1 MNEQALEAQGV
12 AVLGVRRKMLK
23 TFEVIRRKMIR
34 RPRRTAPPPS
44 DTVVAD
50 WWRCLDARTGLV
62 RSLSAWP
69 MARADHY
76 PSQEITA
83 ARRKPKVSTQQY
95 WKTSRYGSTRS
106 DCTSTHRTLRVC
118 PRRKWCLW
126 MLKQALEAQGAA
138 AHGARRKM
146 LKTFE
151 VIRRKMGIDNLTVTP
166 LVRPRRRR
174 RLLLEVRLVAVL
186 VVGCRWRE

>member
-1 MNEQALEAQGV
+1 MLE
-12 AVLGVRRKMLK
+12 
-23 TFEVIRRKMIR
+23 
-34 RPRRTAPPPS
+34 
-44 DTVVAD
+44 
-50 WWRCLDARTGLV
+50 
-62 RSLSAWP
+62 
-69 MARADHY
+69 
-76 PSQEITA
+76 
-83 ARRKPKVSTQQY
+83 
-95 WKTSRYGSTRS
+95 
-106 DCTSTHRTLRVC
+106 
-118 PRRKWCLW
+118 
-126 MLKQALEAQGAA
+126 QALEAQGAA